1 MLFITL
7 ESTPSEKIRI
17 GGIFMSKYYVNFKY
31 SRDGKTWFSSSV
43 TVMAETQSDAMV
55 MVQSKYPY
63 VQIDRITKR

>member
-1 MLFITL
+1 
-7 ESTPSEKIRI
+7 
-17 GGIFMSKYYVNFKY
+17 MSKYYVNFKY